1 MTGEVNTA
9 PGQASYRCEA
19 VAEGLVCGSDE
30 AARYVLGSFW
40 TISPVLALRW
50 LGGQALWIVDR
61 LDLDDRLAEL
71 RAWYEDRESQ
81 RAAHAHIK
89 GGAPLLVVVPDE
101 DCTYTLSVRYVEQ
114 AHVTALRC
122 RPGEG
127 STSEIARR
135 TPYDPPTAAAPC
147 ATCGGWSS
155 ASAGGSPPARCSAAP
170 GWCV

>member
-19 VAEGLVCGSDE
+19 VAEGFVGGTDE
-30 AARYVLGSFW
+30 TARYVLGTFW

-50 LGGQALWIVDR
+50 LGGQALWIVGR
-61 LDLDDRLAEL
+61 LDLVDHLAEL
-71 RAWYEDRESQ
+71 RAWYEDRETQ
-81 RAAHAHIK
+81 RTARAHIK

-101 DCTYTLSVRYVEQ
+101 DCTYTVSVRSAEQ
-114 AHVTALRC
+114 AHGTTLCC

-127 STSEIARR
+127 SPSEIARR

-147 ATCGGWSS
+147 ATCGG
-155 ASAGGSPPARCSAAP
+155 
-170 GWCV
+170 